1 MNVSV
6 IYGRTHSRLENGR
19 QGSSGTRNGSRRF
32 DTNHAVIMNEIRCML
47 QVLRQG
53 MDVQRLTEDV
63 GKLRAA
69 GMAQGTVHIG
79 KVSQQDRVRRLN
91 RIGQLCRQSLR
102 VVIWLLVCVK
112 LIVCYAAWTNVVV
125 IVMSTITVV
134 D

>member
-1 MNVSV
+1 
-6 IYGRTHSRLENGR
+6 
-19 QGSSGTRNGSRRF
+19 
-32 DTNHAVIMNEIRCML
+32 MNEIRCML

-79 KVSQQDRVRRLN
+79 KVSQRDRVRRLN